1 MNKNGSFPV
10 TLQDCKAL
18 DLLATTVFM
27 LDQDGLIRWVN
38 NAGQH
43 LLKRSS
49 RSLEGMAVKNLF
61 EDVRAFEH
69 AFEAILHGEFSSFG
83 LMGCIIQNLGQE
95 KLLVSA
101 TMQRLEQQAWSVILE
116 VREIEQH
123 TLAERNERLIKE
135 LEIHQETFRNLGH
148 EVKNPLGGL
157 RGAAQLLEM
166 ELSDP
171 ALQEYTRVI
180 IAEADR
186 LQELVDRLIRPG
198 QTNLNLSL
206 INIHEVCERVHALLK
221 AEYRDQI
228 TIARDYDASVPDMN
242 ADMAKLLQAYL
253 NIGKNAAQSLLSS
266 NIKDSPRITLR
277 TRVLNRHLLLNKMH
291 RLVVVVSVIDNG
303 AGVPEALHDRV
314 FHPLVTGRPDGTGL
328 GLSLAQEYVR
338 QHGGLIEFD
347 SVPGRTE
354 FRILLP
360 LDAT

>member
-1 MNKNGSFPV
+1 MHMNGLSPV
-10 TLQDCKAL
+10 TLQDCKAFE
-18 DLLATTVFM
+18 LLSTAVFL
-27 LDQDGLIRWVN
+27 LDQDGIIRWVN
-38 NAGQH
+38 NAAQN
-43 LLKRSS
+43 LLERSS
-49 RSLEGMAVKNLF
+49 RSLEGLDAKKLF
-61 EDVRAFEH
+61 EDESAFEH
-69 AFEAILHGEFSSFG
+69 AFSAILHGESSSFG
-83 LMGCIIQNLGQE
+83 LMDSLVKNQGQD

-101 TMQRLEQQAWSVILE
+101 TLQRLYQQPWNVILE

-123 TLAERNERLIKE
+123 TLAQRNERLIKE

-171 ALQEYTRVI
+171 ALREYTQVI

-198 QTNLNLSL
+198 QGNLELSA
-206 INIHEVCERVHALLK
+206 INIHEICERVYALLK
-221 AEYRDQI
+221 AEYRDDI
-228 TIARDYDASVPDMN
+228 TIVRDYDASVPEMQ
-242 ADMAKLLQAYL
+242 ADRDKLLQAYL
-253 NIGKNAAQSLLSS
+253 NIGRNAAQSLLSG
-266 NIKDSPRITLR
+266 NIKDKPTITLR
-277 TRVLNRHLLLNKMH
+277 TRVLNRHLLLNKLY

-360 LDAT
+360 LETV

>member
-1 MNKNGSFPV
+1 MHMNGFSPV
-10 TLQDCKAL
+10 TLEDCQAF
-18 DLLATTVFM
+18 DLLATAVFM
-27 LDQDGLIRWVN
+27 LDHNGMIRWVN

-43 LLKRSS
+43 LLERSS
-49 RSLEGMAVKNLF
+49 RSLEGLAAWRLF
-61 EDVRAFEH
+61 EDEHAFEH
-69 AFEAILHGEFSSFG
+69 AFEAILNGEFSSFG
-83 LMGCIIQNLGQE
+83 LMGGLFKNQGQE

-101 TMQRLEQQAWSVILE
+101 TLQRLYHQAWSVILE

-198 QTNLNLSL
+198 QDNLSL
-206 INIHEVCERVHALLK
+206 SVINIHEVCERVYALLK
-221 AEYRDQI
+221 AEYRDDI
-228 TIARDYDASVPDMN
+228 TIVRDYDASVPNMQ

-253 NIGKNAAQSLLSS
+253 NIGRNAAQSLLFVKSQNKLS
-266 NIKDSPRITLR
+266 ITLR
-277 TRVLNRHLLLNKMH
+277 TRILNRHLLLNKMH
-291 RLVVVVSVIDNG
+291 RLVLVASVIDNG
-303 AGVPEALHDRV
+303 AGVPEALHDRI
-314 FHPLVTGRPDGTGL
+314 FHPLVTGRADGTGL

-347 SVPGRTE
+347 SVPGKTE

-360 LDAT
+360 LEAA